1 MKYIVLE
8 IQTNVED
15 NVATL
20 VTQKESLA
28 EAQSAYYMVLSAAAV
43 SQVPYHAAML
53 LTNEGITLMSMG
65 FDHREVEEN
74 E

>member
-8 IQTNVED
+8 MQTNAEGTVS
-15 NVATL
+15 TL
-20 VTQKESLA
+20 VTQKDTLA
-28 EAQSAYYMVLSAAAV
+28 EAQSTYYTILAAAAI
-43 SQVPYHAAML
+43 SQVPYHSGML
-53 LTNEGITLMSMG
+53 LTNEGILLLSMG

>member
-43 SQVPYHAAML
+43 SQVPYHAAVL
-53 LTNEGITLMSMG
+53 LTSEGITLMSLG
-65 FDHREVEEN
+65 FDHREVPN

>member
-8 IQTNVED
+8 MQTNAEGA
-15 NVATL
+15 VATL
-20 VTQKESLA
+20 VTQKDTLA
-28 EAQSAYYMVLSAAAV
+28 EAQSAYYMILAAAAV
-43 SQVPYHAAML
+43 SQVPYHSAML
-53 LTNEGITLMSMG
+53 LTNEGILLLSMG